1 MRYFKFSFLN
11 LALCFSLISYM
22 SAMFER
28 EVELESLRTDIEYA
42 QALNA
47 PVVIPDN
54 LNPDFKIG
62 FAICEYQNSGQDNCP
77 NTNWADWENSRFSNN
92 EPHIKNGQVSGVSCD
107 FWNNYKTDIKL
118 MQELGV
124 NSLRFSL
131 AWDRIEPNQGEFDQ
145 EALEHYD
152 DVIDTLLEAGI
163 KPLITL
169 HHFVHPRWF
178 EELGGF
184 ENEENIKYIVRF
196 AKRVFKRYSDRVN
209 LWCTIN
215 EPNIFTLQGYI
226 REAFPPGKN
235 SIYTGLKVLRNLLKA
250 HTDIYIKLKNLPN
263 GQKSKIGFIHQY
275 LKFQAYRNWNLIEH
289 IPGFVLNYILNY
301 LTLNFLKTGKFTFP
315 TLSYTSPLERPLDYI
330 GLNYYSRVLL
340 QTQFSLKEPIKAT
353 CYPDEIMTDMPYPIY
368 PKGLYDA
375 IMDVA
380 SLNVPIYIT
389 ENGIADQKDDRRDLF
404 LRGYMNAMFDA
415 IKDGAD
421 VRGYYYW
428 TFTDNFEWDEG
439 FLMKFGLFEVDF
451 VNQERTLRG
460 GAQYFKGII
469 EKINNFDKDN

>member
-1 MRYFKFSFLN
+1 MNYFNRLSFLN
-11 LALCFSLISYM
+11 LIFFLSFISYLSAMSQDHDCKDLIS
-22 SAMFER
+22 
-28 EVELESLRTDIEYA
+28 LENYYCEALDVPENLRK
-42 QALNA
+42 
-47 PVVIPDN
+47 
-54 LNPDFKIG
+54 DFNWG
-62 FAICEYQNSGQDNCP
+62 FAICEYQNSGQNNCP
-77 NTNWADWENSRFSNN
+77 NSNWADWENSSYENN
-92 EPHIKNGQVSGVSCD
+92 LPHIKNHQVSVDSCD
-107 FWNNYKTDIKL
+107 FWNNYVSDIERMKDF
-118 MQELGV
+118 GV

-131 AWDRIEPNQGEFDQ
+131 AWDRIEPNEGEFDQ

-152 DVIDTLLEAGI
+152 DVIDRLLEAGI

-196 AKRVFKRYSDRVN
+196 AKKVFNRYSDRVS

-215 EPNIFTLQGYI
+215 EPNVFTLQGYM
-226 REAFPPGKN
+226 RAAFPPGKSN
-235 SIYTGLKVLRNLLKA
+235 VYTALKVLRNLLKA
-250 HTDIYIKLKNLPN
+250 HTDIYMKLKSLPR
-263 GQKSKIGFIHQY
+263 GGDAEIGFIHQY
-275 LKFQAYRNWNLIEH
+275 LKFEAYHKWNVIEH
-289 IPGFVLNYILNY
+289 LPGFFFNYILNY
-301 LTLNFLKTGKFTFP
+301 LTLNFLKTGKFSVP
-315 TLSYTSPLERPLDYI
+315 TLSYTAPIAKRLDYI

-340 QTQFSLKEPIKAT
+340 QTQFSLKEPMKAT

-380 SLNVPIYIT
+380 TLGVPVYIT

-404 LRGYMNAMFDA
+404 LRSYISAMFDA
-415 IKDGAD
+415 IRDGVD

-439 FLMKFGLFEVDF
+439 FLMKFGLYEVDF
-451 VNQERTLRG
+451 QTQERTLRG
-460 GAQYFKGII
+460 GAQYFKEII
-469 EKINNFDKDN
+469 NKTRN